1 MRKKWIGTRCTIDII
16 PEIVKRNPLIKEIC
30 LSAYKYV
37 PHCVS
42 EKGMRKN
49 YFIERQEVFDLRKK
63 ILSLKIPKGWML
75 GLDSKVTMKNK
86 ICRHVPEIDFKCAVS
101 DKNFERIKIKL
112 SEVIRT
118 FPGYLIVS
126 GASYHYLG
134 LRLLTEREW
143 EKFIGLCLLCEE
155 EKEESVIDLH
165 WCGHQLI
172 RGYSSLRILASD
184 SKPEEPKIIA
194 FFNN

>member
-1 MRKKWIGTRCTIDII
+1 MTGTRYTIDII

-37 PHCVS
+37 PHTLS

-49 YFIERQEVFDLRKK
+49 YRVKRQEVFDLRKK
-63 ILSLKIPKGWML
+63 ISSLKIPKGWML
-75 GLDSKVTMKNK
+75 GLASKVVMKNQS
-86 ICRHVPEIDFKCAVS
+86 CRHIPEIDFKCSVS
-101 DKNFERIKIKL
+101 DKNLEQIKIKL

-126 GASYHYLG
+126 GASYHYIG

-143 EKFIGLCLLCEE
+143 EKFIGLCLFCD
-155 EKEESVIDLH
+155 KEQSVIDLR
-165 WCGHQLI
+165 WCGYQLI
-172 RGYSSLRILASD
+172 LGYSNLRIMASD
-184 SKPEEPKIIA
+184 SKPEEPKVV
-194 FFNN
+194 FF